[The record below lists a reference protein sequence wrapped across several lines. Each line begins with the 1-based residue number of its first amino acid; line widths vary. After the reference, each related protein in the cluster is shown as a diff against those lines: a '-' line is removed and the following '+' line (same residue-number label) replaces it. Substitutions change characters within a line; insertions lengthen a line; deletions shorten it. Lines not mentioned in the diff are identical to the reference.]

1 MSSGGSL
8 TGGRRLAAL
17 CVCLCLL
24 LCTLPARAQNAAE
37 KDPPATPPASQQ
49 EAPPANAAEK
59 GDKPAEKPADRQET
73 PPANAAEKGDKPAE
87 KPAQQPET
95 PPANAAEKGD
105 KPAEKPA
112 EQPETPPANAAEK
125 DSEPAEK
132 PADNPETPP
141 AADGSGNV
149 NAAEGSG
156 PVSPMQ
162 TIPEED
168 PRLPSGREEGTADTV
183 REPSAN
189 ETANV
194 AEGGAAAVDDE
205 NVVAEP
211 PVPDKILPS
220 PAEAAGNVAEGAPEP
235 LNIQV
240 PMLDQIGPPPDVD
253 EFYKPERSYLGRRPL
268 PALDE
273 TETDEERIARN
284 VEQSLSLLDL
294 ATETRPDGGINI
306 PLPSGQ
312 LTFRAADAFQYDRR
326 NRILTFTGNAE
337 LLFGTIAVWAD
348 FIEVNDQ
355 AATAYAKGYVA
366 IQQGDDIV
374 YADEAYLNYDAE
386 TFELFWVEGNTTGPR
401 VRGNIFFMADR
412 ALGTFD
418 HMIMYDADVTTCD
431 PYCGQLKE
439 YRLNA
444 RKVNYRKDN
453 SVVLHDVW
461 VYVHNNKVAYVPI
474 LAIPI
479 PHEQSEWQPEES
491 EIQQTYGW
499 SRAEGAFAKFA
510 YTYSTRWAEGVNG
523 PLLGVMK
530 MDVMQRRG
538 VGVGL
543 RQDLYN
549 PEVGVTTIS
558 TYVKEE
564 WPQMIAV
571 DLFGRKEST
580 ADSGNEFSFLLD
592 QELNFSQKFNGS
604 LKIDRQKSFI
614 PSSSGTSIGRLT
626 NTWRNNLVL
635 GYNSRNTDVRMNF
648 RHNIDIRGGQTNTD
662 GTQEPRSEPVT
673 INGTLTVR
681 QKLSKDFTFDA
692 GTTYNSSK
700 SQNQTRIAAD
710 QEASY
715 NFDLNYKGRQDTA
728 LDGYSAK
735 LRYAEQGIDLDGDD
749 NTTDRNTNVTR
760 EIPSIEITGPRDL
773 INDGAYFNTFKLN
786 LDKLV
791 TGRRRDALAAQ
802 RAKIEIGGS
811 DRLEFSNASS
821 LQTSANFKQY
831 WYDDTNSQYV
841 VNTSAQYKYDPKSWY
856 VFDAQWRL
864 NYQQGVKEPP
874 VRGDRAT
881 KLHTVTYNWT
891 FGNMRSWRW
900 QLRSGYNLED
910 GRPNPISS
918 TFTFDP
924 NRTFGLTHT
933 LQLRNNIRTNTDP
946 GNDTTHSS
954 WTFNQS
960 HLVGTW
966 RSPYIAD
973 DGYYNWL
980 LNFTLDNDPEDE
992 WQLTRLSTSWFK
1004 RWGYGWSTEVVGDY
1018 RKTANQTQHYPDF
1031 SKPFLSDYVKKITV
1045 RKVNCCTTMELGW
1058 RTEIKEVYL
1067 NMYINALQQ
1076 YPLHADYASVK
1087 GNVLNGTDTFFPWEQ
1102 VRQDVLTD
1110 VFGINQ
1116 SIPFF

>member
-1 MSSGGSL
+1 M
-8 TGGRRLAAL
+8 LAAL
-17 CVCLCLL
+17 CACLCAWLL
-24 LCTLPARAQNAAE
+24 VGPAAAQNTAE
-37 KDPPATPPASQQ
+37 KEPPPASSS
-49 EAPPANAAEK
+49 EKETPPPANNAEKETPPANAAEK
-59 GDKPAEKPADRQET
+59 ETPPANAAEKET
-73 PPANAAEKGDKPAE
+73 PPANAAEKGDGTKPQE
-87 KPAQQPET
+87 EPAQPDGKGN
-95 PPANAAEKGD
+95 ANAAEAGKTD
-105 KPAEKPA
+105 KPAGEDEPKK
-112 EQPETPPANAAEK
+112 EESTPP
-125 DSEPAEK
+125 
-132 PADNPETPP
+132 
-141 AADGSGNV
+141 
-149 NAAEGSG
+149 
-156 PVSPMQ
+156 
-162 TIPEED
+162 
-168 PRLPSGREEGTADTV
+168 
-183 REPSAN
+183 
-189 ETANV
+189 ANV
-194 AEGGAAAVDDE
+194 AEGDKPEGQKPAQPGEAPPMQTAPEIDPRNPANTAESGGQELPDGVVERGASDTVIAVEGDPGVNAE
-205 NVVAEP
+205 GIAEP
-211 PVPDKILPS
+211 PETEMILPS
-220 PAEAAGNVAEGAPEP
+220 PAEAAGNVAEGEPEP

-240 PMLDQIGPPPDVD
+240 PMLDNVGPPPDVD
-253 EFYKPERSYLGRRPL
+253 EFYSPERSYLGRRPL
-268 PALDE
+268 PSLDE
-273 TETDEERIARN
+273 TETDEERLARN
-284 VEQSLSLLDL
+284 VEQSLDLLDL
-294 ATETRPDGGINI
+294 AGETRPDGGINI

-312 LTFRAADAFQYDRR
+312 LTFKAADAFQYDRR

-374 YADEAYLNYDAE
+374 YADEAYLNYDTE

-418 HMIMYDADVTTCD
+418 QMIMYNADVTTCD

-461 VYVHNNKVAYVPI
+461 IYVHNNKIAYVPI

-479 PHEQSEWQPEES
+479 PHEQSEWKPGES
-491 EIQQTYGW
+491 EVQQTYGW

-510 YTYSTRWAEGVNG
+510 YTYSTRYAEGVNG
-523 PLLGVMK
+523 PLLGVAK
-530 MDVMQRRG
+530 VDVMQRRG

-543 RQDLYN
+543 RQDFYN

-558 TYVKEE
+558 SYIKEE
-564 WPQMIAV
+564 WPQMVAV
-571 DLFGRKEST
+571 DLFGRKETT

-592 QELNFSQKFNGS
+592 QELNFSRKFNGS

-614 PSSSGTSIGRLT
+614 PSASGTSIGRLT
-626 NTWRNNLVL
+626 NTWRNNLTMKYQAGDTTANL
-635 GYNSRNTDVRMNF
+635 SF
-648 RHNIDIRGGQTNTD
+648 RHNIDIRGGQTNAD

-673 INGTLTVR
+673 INGTLSLR
-681 QKLSKDFTFDA
+681 QNLSDEFTFNGD
-692 GTTYNSSK
+692 TQYNSTK

-710 QEASY
+710 QEA
-715 NFDLNYKGRQDTA
+715 NYKLDLTFQGRQETA
-728 LDGYSAK
+728 LDGYTGK
-735 LRYAEQGIDLDGDD
+735 LTYAEQGIDLDGDD
-749 NTTDRNTNVTR
+749 NTTDRNVQVNR
-760 EIPSIEITGPRDL
+760 QIPSIEITAPRDL
-773 INDGAYFNTFKLN
+773 INDGAYFTTFKLN

-791 TGRRRDALAAQ
+791 TGRRRDAQAAQ
-802 RAKIEIGGS
+802 RMKVEFGGR

-821 LQTSANFKQY
+821 LDTSANFKQY

-841 VNTSAQYKYDPKSWY
+841 INTSAQYKYDPKSWY

-864 NYQQGVKEPP
+864 NYQQGVQEPP

-918 TFTFDP
+918 TFYFDP

-933 LQLRNNIRTNTDP
+933 LQLRNNIRPNTDA

-980 LNFTLDNDPEDE
+980 LNFTIDNDPEDE
-992 WQLTRLSTSWFK
+992 WQLTKLSTSWFK
-1004 RWGYGWSTEVVGDY
+1004 RWGYGWSTELVGDY
-1018 RKTANQTQHYPDF
+1018 RKTANGPNPDF
-1031 SKPFLSDYVKKITV
+1031 AMPFFKDYLKKVTV

-1058 RTEIKEVYL
+1058 RTELKEVYL

-1076 YPLHADYASVK
+1076 YPAHADYRTQNSHIV
-1087 GNVLNGTDTFFPWEQ
+1087 GDTYFPWEQ

-1116 SIPFF
+1116 QIPFF